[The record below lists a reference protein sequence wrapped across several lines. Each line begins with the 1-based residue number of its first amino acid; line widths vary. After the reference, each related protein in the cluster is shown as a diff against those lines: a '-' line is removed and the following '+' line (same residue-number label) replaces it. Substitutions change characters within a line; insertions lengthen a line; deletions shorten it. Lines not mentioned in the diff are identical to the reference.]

1 MLRIKYQSKEK
12 VLEKLESKALEENLA
27 VTRVAEIALDHH
39 AQHLL
44 SCTEGNHGIN
54 QRCRLFLNELYH
66 PYVNPELASTLI
78 RQSIL
83 GDMWFF
89 MQEEQREAVFASLLA
104 MYVRLEDVCSNSGCI
119 KRAMQEFLDFL
130 GALPEYGGIP
140 EEYFDEVMKRLAG
153 WVTGYTEE
161 SVQLCSVFRK
171 SLMRFAPHR
180 TGAYTI
186 LQKLL
191 KHNLMFWQQALDID
205 TWLSTTCDQYCP
217 DNGLLDTD
225 IGNRFFSHWIGVVE
239 EAKSLKDLIQVPA
252 YNEVAARFR
261 EAQKHFASL
270 SGKIHYIFFLL
281 RMEGMAELRD
291 HLLWDLNRQLANLGG
306 LEANKVLE
314 LLDSIFNT
322 LREFTGSHKSM
333 VLDCVLSLGKSL
345 LSGDREDISE
355 CFRRKYIG
363 LGFTPPGNISI
374 GQDWQLELD
383 KNHIKHIRVSLA
395 LIAINPK
402 KNKDLLS
409 HLIISLHRLGIFVSD
424 TDLFQKDVSAFLNA
438 DIKPLVIQVKHL
450 LRLFPVFFNEIG
462 AEGEIRDSSTAL
474 DELSH
479 RKDLLIHFL
488 RKQVHTESNNTHI
501 NLIKKILNYWYYLD
515 STHLQGFIPQDVAA
529 YVQSPDELTQRQ
541 HEAVKSFLA
550 ETKYSVNEL
559 LSMSWQSLGELFKN
573 TPEDICFKRLRHLLY
588 CHVLLKDKYNLDPY
602 DIVKFLGKY
611 SFFDSREQN
620 RLRTSLIRKD
630 YESSIRQML
639 GYIGTLNLTIMDPK
653 PSTGWENIY
662 FKRHIAAGIPSM
674 YGTYREAKL
683 EAMGMIF
690 RLENVIRK
698 LLERSISQLNLHY
711 LNGKTLKRIVK
722 ILELYDY
729 AMRQEMVTNDAFS
742 SALQMLGSAIHLA
755 NLSMGQYQ
763 DIFNLLKDS
772 VNEIISEYYYRFYD
786 KGLLLMKEEHKSK
799 EASERFAE
807 EFYRNL
813 LSGSF
818 IIQGLDSFVMQI
830 LQSLSDMKS
839 IFAPADIP
847 RVMSYDPDKLFFHL
861 NTRNSRIEN
870 QVLLGSKAYFLKRM
884 YQYEFP
890 VPPGF
895 VMTTELFRNRGI
907 INTHPEIS
915 NEFDALLLQNLHK
928 LEHNTGL
935 KFGDPQKPL
944 LISVRS
950 GAPMSLPGAMDTF
963 LNIGLNDDIT
973 MRLSLR
979 PNYGWTAWDCYR
991 RLIQSWGMA
1000 FGINRDLFDEVIIQ
1014 YKKKYGVKQ
1023 KTQFSD
1029 EQMRLMIDDY
1039 KAVLARYGIA
1049 LEQDPFFQL
1058 YKAISH
1064 VLDSWNTDRAISY
1077 RKKLHIADEWGT
1089 AVIVQKMVLGNISL
1103 DSGTGVLFTHAPWNQ
1118 QPGICLNGDF
1128 TLCSQGEDVVAGLVH
1143 PLPISEA
1150 QRMHN
1155 ASEVDISLEKDF
1167 PSIYSR
1173 LLRYVNQL
1181 ILDKNYPH
1189 QELEFT
1195 FEGSNDDQLHI
1206 LQTRNQVI
1214 HKSPDYL
1221 VLGTINSLT
1230 KRIGLGIGIGKGALN
1245 GIIVISKE
1253 DIARFAHS
1261 GRALILV
1268 RPDTVPD
1275 DMDLLFDCQGL
1286 LTSRGGVTSHAAVTA
1301 TRLGL
1306 IGIVNCKDLV
1316 VDEANSTCSIKE
1328 HSFKAGDRL
1337 TLDATSGTIYPGFQK
1352 LQSVHRLKN
1361 I

>member
-1 MLRIKYQSKEK
+1 VLLKYQLKED
-12 VLEKLESKALEENLA
+12 VLEKLESKALAENLA
-27 VTRVAEIALDHH
+27 VTRVAEIVLDDH

-44 SCTEGNHGIN
+44 SSTEGNHGIN
-54 QRCRLFLNELYH
+54 QRCRQFLNELYH
-66 PYVNPELASTLI
+66 PYVNTELASTLI

-83 GDMWFF
+83 GDLWFY
-89 MQEEQREAVFASLLA
+89 MQKERQESIFASLLE
-104 MYVRLEDVCSNSGCI
+104 MYMRLESACSNTGCV

-130 GALPEYGGIP
+130 GALPDYGGIP
-140 EEYFDEVMKRLAG
+140 DADFDRVLSWLSEWVKRNPEEGIL
-153 WVTGYTEE
+153 
-161 SVQLCSVFRK
+161 LCGVFRK
-171 SLMRFAPHR
+171 SLMRCASGNEVAFTLVQR
-180 TGAYTI
+180 
-186 LQKLL
+186 LL
-191 KHNLMFWQQALDID
+191 NQNMHFWQHSLDIEA
-205 TWLSTTCDQYCP
+205 WLCSDGDKYSCD
-217 DNGLLDTD
+217 NNLLNADV
-225 IGNRFFSHWIGVVE
+225 GNRFFSHWISVVDE
-239 EAKSLKDLIQVPA
+239 SCCLTELLQVPA
-252 YNEVAARFR
+252 YNEVAARYR
-261 EAQKHFASL
+261 EAQKHFFTL
-270 SGKIHYIFFLL
+270 SGKIHYIFLLL
-281 RMEGMAELRD
+281 RMDGMAELRD
-291 HLLWDLNRQLANLGG
+291 HLLWDLNRQLADLGG
-306 LEANKVLE
+306 LEADKALL

-322 LREFTGSHKSM
+322 LVEFANTHKSM

-345 LSGDREDISE
+345 LASDREDICDS
-355 CFRRKYIG
+355 FRRKYIG
-363 LGFTPPGNISI
+363 LGFTPPGTIRI
-374 GQDWQLELD
+374 GEDWQLEVD

-395 LIAINPK
+395 LIAINPA

-424 TDLFQKDVSAFLNA
+424 TDLFQKDVSAFLNTN
-438 DIKPLVIQVKHL
+438 IKPLMIQAKHL
-450 LRLFPVFFNEIG
+450 LRLFPVFYNEIG

-474 DELSH
+474 DELTH

-501 NLIKKILNYWYYLD
+501 NLITQILNYWSDLNT
-515 STHLQGFIPQDVAA
+515 SHLHGLIPQDVAA
-529 YVQSPDELTQRQ
+529 YLENPDELIRRQ
-541 HEAVKSFLA
+541 HMAVKSFLDA
-550 ETKYSVNEL
+550 TKLSVHDL
-559 LSMSWQSLGELFKN
+559 LSMSWQGLSGLFKN
-573 TPEDICFKRLRHLLY
+573 TPDDICHKRLKHLLY

-602 DIVKFLGKY
+602 DIVKFLSKY

-620 RLRTSLIRKD
+620 RLRTSLIRRD

-639 GYIGTLNLTIMDPK
+639 GYIGTLNITIMDPN
-653 PSTGWENIY
+653 PSKGWENIY

-690 RLENVIRK
+690 RLENVVRK
-698 LLERSISQLNLHY
+698 LLERSINQLNLNY
-711 LNGKTLKRIVK
+711 LNGKTLQRIVK

-742 SALQMLGSAIHLA
+742 SALQMLSSAIHLT
-755 NLSMGQYQ
+755 NLSLGQYQ

-786 KGLLLMKEEHKSK
+786 KGLMLMKQEHKSENSREK
-799 EASERFAE
+799 FAE

-839 IFAPADIP
+839 IFSPADIP
-847 RVMSYDPDKLFFHL
+847 RVMSYDPDKLFIHL
-861 NTRNSRIEN
+861 HTRNSRIEN

-884 YQYEFP
+884 YLYEFP
-890 VPPGF
+890 IPPGF
-895 VMTTELFRNRGI
+895 VMTTELFRNRQI

-915 NEFDALLLQNLHK
+915 NEFDALLQQNLNK
-928 LEHNTGL
+928 LEQTAGL

-963 LNIGLNDDIT
+963 LNIGLNDDVT
-973 MRLSLR
+973 LRLSQR

-1023 KTQFSD
+1023 KTQFTD

-1039 KAVLARYGIA
+1039 KAVLACFGIA
-1049 LEQDPFFQL
+1049 LEQDPFSQL

-1064 VLDSWNTDRAISY
+1064 VLDSWNTERAISY

-1103 DSGTGVLFTHAPWNQ
+1103 DSGTGVLFTHAPWSN

-1155 ASEVDISLEKDF
+1155 ASEADISLEKDF
-1167 PSIYSR
+1167 PAIYSR
-1173 LLRYVNQL
+1173 LLRFVTML
-1181 ILDKNYPH
+1181 IVDKNYPH

-1195 FEGSNDDQLHI
+1195 FEGSNEGQLHI
-1206 LQTRNQVI
+1206 LQTRNQII
-1214 HKSPDYL
+1214 HKKPDYL
-1221 VLGTINSLT
+1221 VLGTVNAQT
-1230 KRIGLGIGIGKGALN
+1230 KPIGLGIGIGKGAVN
-1245 GIIVISKE
+1245 GIIVITKQ
-1253 DIARFAHS
+1253 DIAKYVHC
-1261 GRALILV
+1261 GKALILV

-1316 VDEANSTCSIKE
+1316 VNEADSTCRIKDN
-1328 HSFKAGDRL
+1328 SFKAGDKI
-1337 TLDATSGTIYPGFQK
+1337 TLDASSGTIYPGFQK
-1352 LQSVHRLKN
+1352 LQSVHSLKN